1 MRRNWLIS
9 LASLVALGGLIGG
22 IRAGALWD
30 PHEVTV
36 AELARRIAL
45 NLLGG
50 GELAIPGADNS
61 VPIRA
66 DLGRGELPFT
76 SAALGFRLLGLSDW
90 AGRLPLALWAVVG
103 VASIYAA
110 VARLW
115 NSRVA
120 LYASLVL
127 ATTPLYF
134 LQARVLLGDAV
145 TMATFAMA
153 WSGLAVACL
162 APQVSA
168 RARVGF
174 ALWGALGLY
183 AGFWCRGPIVSVAV
197 PALAVSVAAL
207 SQRRVPGSW
216 RGLALGVGVVGLV
229 ALALGCQGLALAAQ
243 TGEYSVFVGSSLR
256 GSTELTTF
264 EAVLG
269 ELVHAA
275 FPWSAAAP
283 LVLALLFRPADAAAP
298 SRAVAVNAAALAV
311 GLSLAA
317 SAWLSTD
324 LGYRVPP
331 AVACFAVLVAGALA
345 EIETGRLG
353 APLLGL
359 AVAALAA
366 VIGLDLRAFPD
377 KALVGLALRDVTLP
391 ESLHGAFASLWLW
404 GAVALAGSAAL
415 MLYEPQPTATP
426 EPDTAPRRFRW
437 TEYSQLLAALQKV
450 WNGNLV
456 FALLVLEAA
465 LVGFLLLSA
474 ISERL
479 VALPQLDSFGSVS
492 RRLAATAAIC
502 VPLSPL
508 VPLGALLLRDISRML
523 FAERA
528 GKWRWLSVSRA
539 QGLMLIFAGLGG
551 IASLG
556 FYPAL
561 ARQVSPREALETYR
575 ALRRGT
581 EPLGMIGERME
592 AARYQGA
599 PSASSFDGIDPA
611 FEWLSQA
618 GAERRWLVLREG
630 DLPELN
636 ARYRQLYHRN
646 LPVLDARSSQ
656 VLLASSRGAAG
667 ERDQN
672 PLAPLVLDAPPSQQH
687 PLRAVL
693 GDKVEV
699 LGWSVTA
706 ADGTPLSSVAPGTA
720 FRFSICLRV
729 LAPLSGP
736 WKTFVHIDGL
746 QRRFN
751 ADHEPLQGKYPL
763 RLWRQN
769 DVIVDTTEVTL
780 EPNFSAGPYRIYF
793 GLFAGD
799 RRLPVTDGPSNE
811 DRIVAGT
818 LQVR

>member
-1 MRRNWLIS
+1 MRRNWLVG
-9 LASLVALGGLIGG
+9 LASLLAVGGLIWG
-22 IRAGALWD
+22 IKAGALWD

-50 GELAIPGADNS
+50 SGLAIPGADNS

-103 VASIYAA
+103 VASLHAA

-115 NSRVA
+115 NGRVA

-162 APQVSA
+162 APQVSMRA
-168 RARVGF
+168 RAGF

-183 AGFWCRGPIVSVAV
+183 AGFWCRGPLVNVAV

-207 SQRRVPGSW
+207 SQRTTPRAHRWFS
-216 RGLALGVGVVGLV
+216 LGVGVLGLLAFAVG
-229 ALALGCQGLALAAQ
+229 CRGLALAAE
-243 TGEYSVFVGSSLR
+243 TGDYSVFVGSSLR
-256 GSTELTTF
+256 SSPELTTF
-264 EAVLG
+264 EAALG

-283 LVLALLFRPADAAAP
+283 LALALLLRPRDSEAP
-298 SRAVAVNAAALAV
+298 GRAAVNAGALAL
-311 GLSLAA
+311 GLSLAV

-324 LGYRVPP
+324 LGYLVPP
-331 AVACFAVLVAGALA
+331 AVACFAVLVAAALG
-345 EIETGRLG
+345 EIEAGRLG
-353 APLLGL
+353 SPLLGF
-359 AVAALAA
+359 AVAALVA
-366 VIGLDLRAFPD
+366 VIGLDLRAFPA
-377 KALVGLALRDVTLP
+377 KTLVGFALSDVTLP
-391 ESLHGAFASLWLW
+391 ESLHDASGSLWFW
-404 GAVALAGSAAL
+404 GATVLAGSAAL
-415 MLYEPQPTATP
+415 VLYERPSTESVESAPQPFHWA
-426 EPDTAPRRFRW
+426 
-437 TEYSQLLAALQKV
+437 EYRHLLATLQKL

-474 ISERL
+474 VSERL
-479 VALPQLDSFGSVS
+479 VALPQLDGFGSVS
-492 RRLAATAAIC
+492 RKLVATAAIC

-508 VPLGALLLRDISRML
+508 LPLGAMLLRDVARVA
-523 FAERA
+523 FAERV
-528 GKWRWLSVSRA
+528 GKWRLLSVSRA
-539 QGLMLIFAGLGG
+539 QGLTLVFAALGG
-551 IASLG
+551 VASLG

-561 ARQVSPREALETYR
+561 ARQVSPQEALQTYR
-575 ALRRGT
+575 ALRRGA

-599 PSASSFDGIDPA
+599 PNATSFDGVEPA
-611 FEWLSQA
+611 FEWLSQP
-618 GAERRWLVLREG
+618 GERRWLVLREG

-636 ARYRQLYHRN
+636 ARYRASHQRN

-656 VLLASSRGAAG
+656 VLLASSRFAPG
-667 ERDQN
+667 ERDQS
-672 PLAPLVLDAPPSQQH
+672 PLAAVVLDRPPAPQHPVRAVLDAK
-687 PLRAVL
+687 LEL
-693 GDKVEV
+693 
-699 LGWSVTA
+699 LGWGVNATDGSPLTSV
-706 ADGTPLSSVAPGTA
+706 VPGTQ
-720 FRFSICLRV
+720 FRFSIYLRV
-729 LAPLSGP
+729 LAPLTGS
-736 WKTFVHIDGL
+736 WQTFVHIDGL

-751 ADHEPLQGKYPL
+751 ADHDPLQGKYPP

-780 EPNFSAGPYRIYF
+780 EPNFSPGQYRVYF

-799 RRLPVTDGPSNE
+799 RRLPVTEGPSNE

>member
-1 MRRNWLIS
+1 MRRNWLVG
-9 LASLVALGGLIGG
+9 LASLLAVGGLIWG

-50 GELAIPGADNS
+50 SGLAIPGADNS

-76 SAALGFRLLGLSDW
+76 SVALGFRLLGLSDW

-103 VASIYAA
+103 VVSVYAA

-115 NSRVA
+115 NGRVA

-134 LQARVLLGDAV
+134 LQARVLLGDGV

-162 APQVSA
+162 GQVSA
-168 RARVGF
+168 GTRAGF

-183 AGFWCRGPIVSVAV
+183 AGFWCRGPIVNVAV

-207 SQRRVPGSW
+207 SQRSGGSW
-216 RGLALGVGVVGLV
+216 RGLSAGVGVLGVLAFAVGR
-229 ALALGCQGLALAAQ
+229 QGLSLAAE
-243 TGEYSVFVGSSLR
+243 TREYSVFVGSALGRSAH
-256 GSTELTTF
+256 LTTF

-269 ELVHAA
+269 ELMHAA
-275 FPWSAAAP
+275 FPWSAVAP
-283 LVLALLFRPADAAAP
+283 LALALLLRPADATIP
-298 SRAVAVNAAALAV
+298 GRAAVNAAALAL
-311 GLSLAA
+311 GLSLAV
-317 SAWLSTD
+317 SAWLSAA
-324 LGYRVPP
+324 LGGLLPP
-331 AVACFAVLVAGALA
+331 AVACFAVLVGAALSEVEA
-345 EIETGRLG
+345 GRLG
-353 APLLGL
+353 SPLLGL
-359 AVAALAA
+359 AVAALVA

-377 KALVGLALRDVTLP
+377 KTLVGFGLAGVTLP
-391 ESLHGAFASLWLW
+391 DTLHEASSSLWL
-404 GAVALAGSAAL
+404 GGAGVLAVAAL
-415 MLYEPQPTATP
+415 VLYERQPTATS
-426 EPDTAPRRFRW
+426 EPAKAPRTFDLI
-437 TEYSQLLAALQKV
+437 EYRRLLETLQKV

-474 ISERL
+474 VSERL

-492 RRLAATAAIC
+492 RRFVATAAIC
-502 VPLSPL
+502 VPLAPL
-508 VPLGALLLRDISRML
+508 LPLGALLLRDVARVV

-528 GKWRWLSVSRA
+528 GKWRALSVSRA
-539 QGLMLIFAGLGG
+539 QGLALVFAALGG
-551 IASLG
+551 VASLG

-561 ARQVSPREALETYR
+561 ARQVSPQEALETYR

-599 PSASSFDGIDPA
+599 PNATSFDGVEPA

-618 GAERRWLVLREG
+618 SSERRWLVLREG

-636 ARYRQLYHRN
+636 ARYRALHHTN

-656 VLLASSRGAAG
+656 VLLASNRFAPG
-667 ERDQN
+667 ERGQS
-672 PLAPLVLDAPPSQQH
+672 PLSAVVLDAPPSPQH
-687 PLRAVL
+687 PVRAVL
-693 GDKVEV
+693 GDQLEL
-699 LGWSVTA
+699 LGWSVNAT
-706 ADGTPLSSVAPGTA
+706 DGSALSSVVPGTV
-720 FRFSICLRV
+720 FRFSIYLRV
-729 LAPLSGP
+729 RAPLSGH

-751 ADHEPLQGKYPL
+751 ADHDPLDGKYPP

-780 EPNFSAGPYRIYF
+780 EPNFSPGQYRVYF

-799 RRLPVTDGPSNE
+799 RRLPVTEGPATE

>member
-9 LASLVALGGLIGG
+9 LASLLAVGALIGG

-36 AELARRIAL
+36 AELARRLAL

-50 GELAIPGADNS
+50 VGLAIPGADNS

-110 VARLW
+110 AARLW

-162 APQVSA
+162 GSGVSA
-168 RARVGF
+168 RARVAF
-174 ALWGALGLY
+174 ALWGAVGLY
-183 AGFWCRGPIVSVAV
+183 AGFWCRGPIVNVAV

-207 SQRRVPGSW
+207 SRRSAPGSW
-216 RGLALGVGVVGLV
+216 RGLSLAVGVVGLL
-229 ALALGCQGLALAAQ
+229 AFALGCQGLALAAQ

-256 GSTELTTF
+256 ASPELTTF
-264 EAVLG
+264 EAALG
-269 ELVHAA
+269 ELAHAA
-275 FPWSAAAP
+275 FPWSGAAP
-283 LVLALLFRPADAAAP
+283 LVLALLLRPSDADAPGSA
-298 SRAVAVNAAALAV
+298 AVNAAALAL
-311 GLSLAA
+311 GLSLAV
-317 SAWLSTD
+317 SAWLSAD
-324 LGYRVPP
+324 LGYLVPP
-331 AVACFAVLVAGALA
+331 AVACFAVLVAAALG
-345 EIETGRLG
+345 EIEAGRLG
-353 APLLGL
+353 SPLLGL
-359 AVAALAA
+359 AVAALVA

-377 KALVGLALRDVTLP
+377 KTLVGFALADVTLP
-391 ESLHGAFASLWLW
+391 DTLHEASGSLWLA
-404 GAVALAGSAAL
+404 GAAALAACAAL
-415 MLYEPQPTATP
+415 VLYEPQPTATADAV
-426 EPDTAPRRFRW
+426 EAPRRFDFA
-437 TEYSQLLAALQKV
+437 EYRRLLETLQKL

-479 VALPQLDSFGSVS
+479 VALPQLESFGSVS
-492 RRLAATAAIC
+492 RRLVAMAAIC

-508 VPLGALLLRDISRML
+508 LPLGAMLLRDVSRML

-528 GKWRWLSVSRA
+528 GKWRALSMSRA
-539 QGLMLIFAGLGG
+539 QGLTLIFAALGG

-561 ARQVSPREALETYR
+561 ARQVSPQEALETYR
-575 ALRRGT
+575 GLRRGA

-599 PSASSFDGIDPA
+599 PHATSFDDVEPA
-611 FEWLSQA
+611 FEWLTQA
-618 GAERRWLVLREG
+618 GAQRRWLVLREG

-636 ARYRQLYHRN
+636 ARYRALHHSN

-656 VLLASSRGAAG
+656 VLLASSRRAPG
-667 ERDQN
+667 ERDQS
-672 PLAPLVLDAPPSQQH
+672 PLAALVLDTPPKVQH
-687 PLRAVL
+687 PLHAVL
-693 GDKVEV
+693 GDKLEV
-699 LGWSVTA
+699 LGWSVNA
-706 ADGTPLSSVAPGTA
+706 ADGSAQSSVVPGTV
-720 FRFSICLRV
+720 FRFSIFLRV
-729 LAPLSGP
+729 LAPITGP

-751 ADHEPLQGKYPL
+751 ADHDPLDGKYPL
-763 RLWRQN
+763 RLWRQG
-769 DVIVDTTEVTL
+769 DVMVDTTEVTL
-780 EPNFSAGPYRIYF
+780 EPNFSPGPYRVYF

-799 RRLPVTDGPSNE
+799 HRLPVTDGPAND